1 MNKLIG
7 SIFIAWALLRN
18 VGVAPPEL
26 PQCIPPPPLEEAL
39 LPDGTEPVLPAAAEV
54 REKSPSYPE
63 SVLQRE
69 IASPEPIRISSP
81 TPSPEIIYVDPNIP
95 WSYFVQAVPP
105 PTYYQPIQTFPFY
118 NCTTSS

>member
-1 MNKLIG
+1 M
-7 SIFIAWALLRN
+7 LRN

-26 PQCIPPPPLEEAL
+26 PQCIPPPPLEEAI
-39 LPDGTEPVLPAAAEV
+39 LPDGTEPVLPNTNFESLHQEVAVAEV
-54 REKSPSYPE
+54 REKFPSYPE

-69 IASPEPIRISSP
+69 ITSPEPIRIATP
-81 TPSPEIIYVDPNIP
+81 TPSPEIIYIDQ
-95 WSYFVQAVPP
+95 SYFVQAIPP